1 MGEGCMLVNV
11 KEVMGSNAI
20 TKERNLKMLQEI
32 LMVTRAREILNH
44 VDIIMHGIKPQKCNK
59 RVVTCK
65 SKILGLI
72 FLVLFLL
79 QKLHVIHSFLLITIE
94 YSANPVVSLIGFSK
108 DLSHHCISKQII
120 ALEILS
126 FTIML

>member
-1 MGEGCMLVNV
+1 M
-11 KEVMGSNAI
+11 KTA
-20 TKERNLKMLQEI
+20 
-32 LMVTRAREILNH
+32 
-44 VDIIMHGIKPQKCNK
+44 
-59 RVVTCK
+59 
-65 SKILGLI
+65 
-72 FLVLFLL
+72 FVLFLL

-126 FTIML
+126 FTIMLLREYNGNNPY

>member
-1 MGEGCMLVNV
+1 MLVNV

-79 QKLHVIHSFLLITIE
+79 QMIE
-94 YSANPVVSLIGFSK
+94 GVMYMI
-108 DLSHHCISKQII
+108 
-120 ALEILS
+120 
-126 FTIML
+126 